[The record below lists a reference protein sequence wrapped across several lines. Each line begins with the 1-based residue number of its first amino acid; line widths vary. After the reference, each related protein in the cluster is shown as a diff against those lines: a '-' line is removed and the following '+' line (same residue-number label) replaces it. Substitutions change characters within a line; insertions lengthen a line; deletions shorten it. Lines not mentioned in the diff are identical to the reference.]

1 MMPAAGSVSAPPLVI
16 TGRIAT
22 VTGTADAE
30 AILIADGRIEE
41 VGDRRI
47 AEQAR
52 AAGIEVRD
60 AGDRLVLPGFVDP
73 HIHLRHLAVGR
84 GRGVDCRFPGCKTVS
99 DVLDALADGLA
110 DVPDGGWLIGYGN
123 LFFDLKIA
131 DRRVPTRAE
140 LDSVTGSVPAV
151 LHLGGHA
158 SVLNTEALRLARV
171 ERFLS
176 GAAGGWGAPVV
187 ELDGTGQPTGLVAEI
202 DPMLPIPEALPA
214 AVDEFLAGTYRDLFT
229 RFGVTAFGEMVESTR
244 AASELDRLIGTGRIP
259 ARGTGY
265 VMVPAAMPLSEGIEW
280 VTGQPGGGAD
290 AGRLRAAGIKMFADG
305 GYSSRNAASRTP
317 YVRDHAPRDG
327 YRGRLNLT
335 YPAIRGAIE
344 ATRAHGIQL
353 AVHTNGTAAQDEV
366 IAAVLGTAD
375 PAAGPPVRVEHL
387 GNLLGSPGDIA
398 SWRRAGVIPVAQP
411 AFLFNFVGDFV
422 PMLLGDAGSH
432 GRLALR
438 TIIDQ
443 GVIPAASSDVGLG
456 AEDGQSSPL
465 FGIWCCMA
473 RQGYWGRVL
482 EPDEAIS
489 FAEALRLFTL
499 EGARALG
506 LDREIG
512 SLERGKLA
520 DLVILDRDP
529 RADADEVRQARVDSV
544 YLGGREIL
552 GPPTA
557 GTRPASFAGEFA
569 STPTFTLSEG

>member
-1 MMPAAGSVSAPPLVI
+1 MIPVSASAPVPPLAI
-16 TGRIAT
+16 TGRVAT

-30 AILIADGRIEE
+30 AILITDGRIAA

-60 AGDRLVLPGFVDP
+60 AGDQLVLPGFVDP

-84 GRGVDCRFPGCKTVS
+84 GRGVDCRFPGCKTIS
-99 DVLDALADGLA
+99 DVLDALSDGLA
-110 DVPDGGWLIGYGN
+110 EVPDGSWLTGYGN
-123 LFFDLKIA
+123 LFFDQKIA

-140 LDSVTGSVPAV
+140 LDSVTRKIPVV

-158 SVLNTEALRLARV
+158 SVLNSQALRLARV

-187 ELDGTGQPTGLVAEI
+187 ELDSTGHPTGLVAEI
-202 DPMLPIPEALPA
+202 DPMLPIPEVDSA
-214 AVDEFLAGTYRDLFT
+214 AAEDYLAGTFRDLFT
-229 RFGVTAFGEMVESTR
+229 RLGVTAFGEMVESTS
-244 AASELDRLIGTGRIP
+244 AAAELDRLISTGRIR

-265 VMVPAAMPLSEGIEW
+265 LMIPAALPLAAAIDW
-280 VTGQPGGGAD
+280 VTAQPRGGAD
-290 AGRLRAAGIKMFADG
+290 SGRLQAAGIKMFADG

-317 YVRDHAPRDG
+317 YVADHAPRDG

-335 YPAIRGAIE
+335 YPAIRAAIE
-344 ATRAHGIQL
+344 ATRARDIQL
-353 AVHTNGTAAQDEV
+353 AVHANGTAAQDEV
-366 IAAVLGTAD
+366 IAAVLGSGD
-375 PAAGPPVRVEHL
+375 PAAGRPVRVEHL
-387 GNLLGSPGDIA
+387 GNLLGSPDDIA
-398 SWRRAGVIPVAQP
+398 SWRRAGVIPVTQP
-411 AFLFNFVGDFV
+411 AFLYNFVGDFI
-422 PMLLGDAGSH
+422 PMLLGDAGTH
-432 GRLALR
+432 GRLAMR
-438 TIIDQ
+438 TIIDH

-473 RQGYWGRVL
+473 RQGYWGRIL
-482 EPDEAIS
+482 EPGEAIS

-512 SLERGKLA
+512 SLEPGKLA

-529 RADADEVRQARVDSV
+529 RASADQVRNARVESV
-544 YLGGREIL
+544 YLGGLQIL
-552 GPPTA
+552 GPLARGRLTA
-557 GTRPASFAGEFA
+557 LSAGQFA
-569 STPTFTLSEG
+569 SMPAFTHSEG